1 MSELIEI
8 EEPIVTGLDTIMAV
22 RRKSPEAM
30 LSFSRGKDC
39 IACYLAMQP
48 HFERIVPYY
57 YDFVPDLEFVS
68 DSLAYFE
75 QKMGCHIVRY
85 PASATF
91 RMLKNNM
98 YQPPE
103 HVTLIERFDL
113 PDITQN
119 DLQLALV
126 EDENLAPN
134 SYNAIGMRSKDSV
147 QRAFSIQ
154 QNGTIN
160 HSRKTFYPV
169 HDMSKDDVINIIKK
183 HGWKLPIDYKY
194 FGSSFDGLYISYLYP
209 IKLFFPR
216 DYQRILEFYPLA
228 EVEVFRYEAAVK
240 AGRQPAYVAPAGFA
254 HPYL

>member
-1 MSELIEI
+1 MSEGIQIEK
-8 EEPIVTGLDTIMAV
+8 PIVTWLDTIEAV
-22 RRKSPEAM
+22 RKKSPEAM

-39 IACYLAMQP
+39 IAAYLAMRG
-48 HFERIVPYY
+48 HFDRIVPYY
-57 YDFVPDLEFVS
+57 YDFVPDLEFVN

-85 PASATF
+85 PAAALF
-91 RMLKNNM
+91 RMLRNNV
-98 YQPPE
+98 YLPPE
-103 HVTLIERFDL
+103 HSLVVERMKL
-113 PDITQN
+113 PDITQD
-119 DLQLALV
+119 DLQVALT
-126 EDENLAPN
+126 EDEKLAPN

-169 HDMSKDDVINIIKK
+169 HDWSKDDVIKAIKDA
-183 HGWKLPIDYKY
+183 GWKLPIDYKY
-194 FGSSFDGLYISYLYP
+194 FGSSFDGLYIRYLYP

-228 EVEVFRYEAAVK
+228 ELEVYRYEAAVK
-240 AGRQPAYVAPAGFA
+240 AGRQPAYQPPTGFT